1 MQWTGRIMVH
11 MVGVLN
17 SQIFYILWC
26 VINWLSGNRTS
37 GTSSIKGRIS
47 FLRGKKFNVLLFQ
60 TLHFDE
66 KNQICIYLTISN
78 TEHLFM
84 SLLAICISS
93 LEKCLF
99 RSAAH
104 FLFHFLYWSVRA
116 ISILW
121 RLLTCQPHYLQIFS
135 PIL

>member
-1 MQWTGRIMVH
+1 MVCA
-11 MVGVLN
+11 G
-17 SQIFYILWC
+17 
-26 VINWLSGNRTS
+26 INWLSGNRTS

-78 TEHLFM
+78 TKHLFM

-104 FLFHFLYWSVRA
+104 FFISFFILICKSYFYIVEVNYLSATLFA
-116 ISILW
+116 N
-121 RLLTCQPHYLQIFS
+121 IFS
-135 PIL
+135 HSVGFLFYLFTLLCKSF